1 MKTFYAILSAV
12 LGTCFFVVMIT
23 TDNIGEKIEY
33 ATLSIICYLDL
44 IRHRISDR
52 TKDDV

>member
-1 MKTFYAILSAV
+1 MKTFFNILSAV
-12 LGTCFFVVMIT
+12 LGICFFVGMIT

-44 IRHRISDR
+44 MGHRISDR

>member
-1 MKTFYAILSAV
+1 MKTFFNILSAV
-12 LGTCFFVVMIT
+12 LGICFFVGMIT

-44 IRHRISDR
+44 IKERII
-52 TKDDV
+52 KEII